1 MNHSEFLALVT
12 DAFEKPVLATIP
24 LSRAIGQFIAAN
36 NLWQQVEDRTGIS
49 RRSLQRSFNGK
60 SKPSMDTI
68 MQVLN
73 LLGVNFRPVAIEVL
87 VDLHASPTLPVT
99 VEDPPAPA
107 LVPDDGF
114 DLSSLSAITFVGI
127 ISEQLGIHRSEVK
140 RSANVYDLGGDS
152 LDMVEVIMALED
164 EFEIEIPDPDPV
176 LGLDPETIKM
186 GDLHEYVVKLV
197 RDNES
202 RSTRV

>member
-87 VDLHASPTLPVT
+87 VDLHAAPTLPVT

-107 LVPDDGF
+107 LVSGDEF
-114 DLSSLSAITFVGI
+114 DLSSLSATTFVRI
-127 ISEQLGIHRSEVK
+127 ISEQLGIQRSEVK

-152 LDMVEVIMALED
+152 LDMVEVVMALED
-164 EFEIEIPDPDPV
+164 EFEIEIPDPDPA
-176 LGLDPETIKM
+176 LGLDPDTLTM
-186 GDLHEYVVKLV
+186 GALHEYVVKLV